1 MTYCNTLAKP
11 LIEKVELE
19 KKSLDEIAK
28 EICGDTVK
36 RPRQKVIR
44 IIKELLGVDYLVKH
58 AETLGYDVKKAV
70 RIKSATSDPVN
81 EKICS
86 KPDATES
93 VDKSAKIDVSSNQ
106 NDESQKTVKHFDLLV
121 RLVRKLVDKFSLSDV
136 KRAIEM
142 IEQP

>member
-1 MTYCNTLAKP
+1 MTYCNTLAEP
-11 LIEKVELE
+11 LIKKVELE

-70 RIKSATSDPVN
+70 RVKSATPNPLN

-93 VDKSAKIDVSSNQ
+93 IDNSAKIDVSSKQ
-106 NDESQKTVKHFDLLV
+106 NESQKTVKHFDLLV
-121 RLVRKLVDKFSLSDV
+121 RLVRKLVDRFSLPDV
-136 KRAIEM
+136 KRAVAM

>member
-1 MTYCNTLAKP
+1 MTYCNTLAEP
-11 LIEKVELE
+11 LIKKVELE

-93 VDKSAKIDVSSNQ
+93 VENSAKIDVSSKQ
-106 NDESQKTVKHFDLLV
+106 NESQNTVKHFDLLV
-121 RLVRKLVDKFSLSDV
+121 RLVRKLVDRFSLPDV
-136 KRAIEM
+136 KRALTV

>member
-1 MTYCNTLAKP
+1 MTYCNTLAEP
-11 LIEKVELE
+11 LVKKIELE
-19 KKSLDEIAK
+19 KKSLDEIAL

-44 IIKELLGVDYLVKH
+44 IIKELLGVDYLLKH

-70 RIKSATSDPVN
+70 RTKSATSDPVN

-86 KPDATES
+86 KPDATKS
-93 VDKSAKIDVSSNQ
+93 IDSSAKNDVSSKQ
-106 NDESQKTVKHFDLLV
+106 NENQKTVKHFDLLL
-121 RLVRKLVDKFSLSDV
+121 RLVQKLVDRFGLGDV
-136 KRAIEM
+136 KRALAV

>member
-1 MTYCNTLAKP
+1 MTYCNTLAEP
-11 LIEKVELE
+11 LIKKVEIE

-28 EICGDTVK
+28 ELCGDTVK
-36 RPRQKVIR
+36 RPRQNVIR

-81 EKICS
+81 GKICS
-86 KPDATES
+86 KPDAIES
-93 VDKSAKIDVSSNQ
+93 VENSAKIDVSSKDNETQ
-106 NDESQKTVKHFDLLV
+106 NTVKHFDLLV
-121 RLVRKLVDKFSLSDV
+121 RLVRKLVDRFSLTDV
-136 KRAIEM
+136 KRAVAM